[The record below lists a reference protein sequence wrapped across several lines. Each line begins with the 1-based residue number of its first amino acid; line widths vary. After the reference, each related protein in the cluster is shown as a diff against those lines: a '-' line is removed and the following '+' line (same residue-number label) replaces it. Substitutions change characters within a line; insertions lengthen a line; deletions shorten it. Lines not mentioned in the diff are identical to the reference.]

1 MTDTPQHIKDL
12 QLKLWLA
19 KTSEERLTQFLKD
32 NDEMYRFIL
41 EAKKSLGIDWDEK
54 KYRR

>member
-19 KTSEERLTQFLKD
+19 KTPEERLTQFLKD